1 MQYIVFD
8 MEWNQPLCADRLV
21 KKPVVLHGE
30 IIQFGAVKLNEQ
42 KEITDTCNLFVK
54 PKFYKKMH
62 WSVSKLTHIK
72 TEDLESG
79 YSFSEAI
86 EKFRI
91 FCGEDSVLCTWGPDD
106 MGILRDN
113 MKVHGIGEQWLP
125 KHYDL
130 QMIYEIELAKLN
142 RQSSL
147 EEAMEFLKETPLPS
161 HNALNDAMNTAKVCK
176 FLDLTSS
183 LEHYD
188 CVEKEFECRLSGA
201 EAVYHAEA
209 VYSRREKALEDQALL
224 TFQCP
229 YCQQQGTISGVVFQ
243 NANKYLGLG
252 HCEQGHQFLTRFK
265 FVRDDF
271 GALRAIR
278 YLYSI
283 NDERVEYY
291 REKKMRHEKKQ
302 KKFQE
307 RRKLRSP
314 KKTVKEL

>member
-1 MQYIVFD
+1 MQYIIFD
-8 MEWNQPLCADRLV
+8 MEWNQPLCADHLV

-30 IIQFGAVKLNEQ
+30 IIQIGAVKLNEQ

-72 TEDLESG
+72 TEDLSNG

-86 EKFRI
+86 RKFRE

-113 MKVHGIGEQWLP
+113 MKVHGIGEEWLP
-125 KHYDL
+125 ENYDL
-130 QMIYEIELAKLN
+130 QMIYEIELAKMN

-147 EEAMEFLKETPLPS
+147 EEAMEFLEETPLPS
-161 HNALNDAMNTAKVCK
+161 HDALNDAMNTAKVCK
-176 FLDLTSS
+176 FLDLTAS
-183 LEHYD
+183 LERYGYI
-188 CVEKEFECRLSGA
+188 EKEYECRLSGA
-201 EAVYHAEA
+201 EAVYHAETS
-209 VYSRREKALEDQALL
+209 YTRREKALEDQKLL
-224 TFQCP
+224 SFQCP
-229 YCQQQGTISGVVFQ
+229 CCEEQGSISGVVFQ

-252 HCEQGHQFLTRFK
+252 HCEKGHRFLTRFK
-265 FVRDDF
+265 FVRGDD
-271 GALRAIR
+271 GHLHAVR

-283 NDERVEYY
+283 NDERMEYY
-291 REKKMRHEKKQ
+291 RGKKERHEKKQ

-307 RRKLRSP
+307 RVKLRS
-314 KKTVKEL
+314 KKKH